1 MERAATTTNNDQ
13 IDTSWREHAACLPL
27 PAILFFG
34 MDDNESP
41 IERRAREEQAK
52 AICSMCGVRGE
63 CLNYALTTKEPYG
76 IWGGL
81 TELERKTLANSRN

>member
-1 MERAATTTNNDQ
+1 
-13 IDTSWREHAACLPL
+13 
-27 PAILFFG
+27 

-52 AICSMCGVRGE
+52 SICADCGVRSE
-63 CLNYALTTKEPYG
+63 CLAYALTTKEPYG

-81 TELERKTLANSRN
+81 TELERKSIAQSRSN